1 LGSGYK
7 RMNVLLLS
15 QNHTIQ
21 EMFSLALRD
30 MDQVQL
36 DIVSELEAAEGSQY
50 DLMFV
55 DNALPDYQESVAR
68 AREMGMAHIWL
79 LSRASEPADEQV
91 DGQVDKPFLPVEIQE
106 IVQQRITIS
115 PALVSEDEDSNKHIA
130 LTDEEKP
137 THKKKKK
144 KKKREKKHTYKAET
158 EVLNLDEIET
168 IKALLEE
175 DGLEIVH
182 EEELAEKVLQER
194 ETAAEGD
201 QQAALIEAL
210 RSMRPRRIRKLLK
223 GATVRIEIT
232 FPETRS

>member
-1 LGSGYK
+1 
-7 RMNVLLLS
+7 MNVLLLS

-36 DIVSELEAAEGSQY
+36 DIVSELEAAEGLQY
-50 DLMFV
+50 ELMFV
-55 DNALPDYQESVAR
+55 DNALSHYQESVAR
-68 AREMGMAHIWL
+68 AREMGMAQVWL
-79 LSRASEPADEQV
+79 LSRASDSVDKQF

-106 IVQQRITIS
+106 IVQQHITIS
-115 PALVSEDEDSNKHIA
+115 PAVTAEDADRDKHVV

-137 THKKKKK
+137 MHKKKKKK

-194 ETAAEGD
+194 EAAVGGD

-210 RSMRPRRIRKLLK
+210 RTMRPRKIRKLLK

-232 FPETRS
+232 FPGGKL